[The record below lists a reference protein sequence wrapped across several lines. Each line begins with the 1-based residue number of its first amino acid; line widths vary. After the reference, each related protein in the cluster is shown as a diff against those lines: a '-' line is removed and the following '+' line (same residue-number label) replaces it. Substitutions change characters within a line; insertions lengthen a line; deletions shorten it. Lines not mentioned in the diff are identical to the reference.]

1 MREFKSAGIR
11 PGQLLFLLP
20 FLLTFAASGCT
31 SSKSGFLSA
40 QKSAEQL
47 RLAQE
52 ALLTTEE
59 ENAIAPNKIIKTA
72 FSQVGNGYS
81 YGGTSPATGFDCSGF
96 VKWVYGQYDIALPRS
111 SGDMMG
117 SGAPVERAKLEP
129 GDLVFFAKRKR
140 ISHVGIYTGEGK
152 YIHSPRT
159 GKPVQESDLDDRA
172 RGEYYV
178 GARRVLDDDL
188 LQGISDETKQRWIVE
203 ARRQIAAEKPQL
215 AALVGD
221 IPPLE
226 SEAPPAAAASADQ
239 APPEIVTAEAGEQLA
254 DPMAIVIDMIVDN
267 PAETA
272 IAATEA
278 KPADALTAGA
288 GAEKSTQTAAASAGE
303 TNAPAPAEVG
313 QSQAVVETRQ
323 PASVQ
328 AAQAKAAQPAVKS
341 TAKTYVKDKKHK
353 VASGDTLYGL
363 ARKYGVSAAAIAKA
377 NNLKDDKQKSSLKL
391 GQLLIVPAK
400 TN

>member
-1 MREFKSAGIR
+1 MREFKSAGVR

-20 FLLTFAASGCT
+20 FLLIFAVSGCA
-31 SSKSGFLSA
+31 SSKSGFLSSK
-40 QKSAEQL
+40 KSDEQL
-47 RLAQE
+47 RQE
-52 ALLTTEE
+52 QQALLKEEE
-59 ENAIAPNKIIKTA
+59 ENALAPKKIISTA
-72 FSQVGNGYS
+72 FSQVGKGYR
-81 YGGTSPATGFDCSGF
+81 YGGTSPETGFDCSGF

-117 SGAPVERAKLEP
+117 SGAPVDRAKLEP

-140 ISHVGIYTGEGK
+140 ISHVGIYTGGGK

-172 RGEYYV
+172 RGEYFA
-178 GARRVLDDDL
+178 GARRLLDDSL

-203 ARRQIAAEKPQL
+203 ARRRIAEEKPQL

-226 SEAPPAAAASADQ
+226 ETAPTAMAASADQ
-239 APPEIVTAEAGEQLA
+239 PPAEAAEQPAEKALEISIAALTENSTDTPSIQSEEKPAEATLA
-254 DPMAIVIDMIVDN
+254 SAEEK
-267 PAETA
+267 PAETTLA
-272 IAATEA
+272 SAAEA
-278 KPADALTAGA
+278 APQAETIGAQETKTAGLETKPAPT
-288 GAEKSTQTAAASAGE
+288 
-303 TNAPAPAEVG
+303 
-313 QSQAVVETRQ
+313 
-323 PASVQ
+323 Q
-328 AAQAKAAQPAVKS
+328 AAQTTTAKAAVKTS
-341 TAKTYVKDKKHK
+341 AKGKKHK

-377 NNLKDDKQKSSLKL
+377 NNLKDDKQKSNLKL